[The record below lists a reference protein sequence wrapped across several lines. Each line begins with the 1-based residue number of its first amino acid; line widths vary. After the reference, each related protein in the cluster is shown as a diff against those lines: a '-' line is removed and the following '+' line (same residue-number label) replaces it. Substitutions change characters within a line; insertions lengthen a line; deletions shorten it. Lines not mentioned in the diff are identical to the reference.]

1 MIASIRQHVLL
12 LRRLLGL
19 HSDEG
24 GEEPVQIGSGFSKS
38 RVYLDYAH
46 NTAILRLCIYFYN

>member
-1 MIASIRQHVLL
+1 MIATTRQHVLF
-12 LRRLLGL
+12 LRQRFFLRLLGL

-38 RVYLDYAH
+38 RVYLD
-46 NTAILRLCIYFYN
+46 